1 MENKKV
7 FQFWGILII
16 LFFLIGCGFNKNI
29 TKEGTTEK
37 SEEKEKGTIKVISD
51 FYSPELD
58 TKNTVRIYLP
68 PDYED
73 SDKSYPVIYMFD
85 GQNLFDSSTAT
96 YRKAWLLADR
106 LDDLYY
112 KKRTKGIIIVG
123 VDSLESRRTKEYNL
137 YVKSHEDD
145 KGNAKEVSDFYANT
159 LKQYV
164 DNNYR
169 TMKDREH
176 TAIIGASYGAVAS
189 ICSSISYPKIY
200 GYTGMFS
207 YCDNQNPEKMRGY
220 IKNNIT
226 PDILTDNK
234 VYFYSGEYDFANEST
249 KSAYEIAKENGME
262 NILYVTDEGDH
273 DEISWGEKFENCLE
287 FFGWLE

>member
-16 LFFLIGCGFNKNI
+16 LFFLIGCGFNKNN
-29 TKEGTTEK
+29 TKEVTTEK
-37 SEEKEKGTIKVISD
+37 SEEKEKGTIKVISE

-207 YCDNQNPEKMRGY
+207 YWDNQNPEKMRVY

>member
-16 LFFLIGCGFNKNI
+16 LFFLIGCGFNKNN

-37 SEEKEKGTIKVISD
+37 SEEKEKGTIKVISE

-112 KKRTKGIIIVG
+112 KKRTKGIIIVC

-145 KGNAKEVSDFYANT
+145 KGSAKEVSDFYANT

-207 YCDNQNPEKMRGY
+207 YCDNQNPEKMRVY